1 MDRIRIKGYKSF
13 KEQEVE
19 LKQINI
25 LIGANGSGKSNFLS
39 FYELLNRLYE
49 QKLKEYVAL
58 NGGSDKMLHN
68 GSELVDEIE
77 ATMFFGSDS
86 YSFTLK
92 KGVDHFVFMKE
103 EVSYKGIVTDINS
116 LKNEAQ
122 IKTYSELSQGWS
134 LRRYLSDIKK
144 YHFHDTGKNSPFSQQ
159 SNINNDIF
167 FLYEKGNN
175 LAAYLYKVREEHPL
189 VYNRIIKVIQSI
201 APYFSDFYFAPSS
214 SELLRLL
221 WQDKYSSMIYGIND
235 LSDGTL
241 RFIALTTLFLQPILP
256 GLIIIDEPELGLHPF
271 AIQKLAGMI
280 KAVANK
286 GTQVI
291 VATQSSDLVNL
302 FQPED
307 ILTVNQIN
315 GETVLRRLSAGD
327 LSDWLEEYAL
337 GDLWKQNILKGGQ
350 PR

>member
-214 SELLRLL
+214 SGLLRLL

>member
-68 GSELVDEIE
+68 GSESVDEIE

-122 IKTYSELSQGWS
+122 IKTYSELSQDWS

-214 SELLRLL
+214 SGLLRLL

-241 RFIALTTLFLQPILP
+241 RFIALTTLFLQPVLP